1 MKKKIF
7 IIGSKGFVGS
17 YILKEL
23 KNSKFIKNKI
33 IELNRSKYDF
43 KSKEFA
49 RFLTKNIRKN
59 DIIVNAAAVAPCKN
73 LLQFKENCDL
83 ITNIHNSIN
92 KDLKVMIIN
101 ISSDA
106 IFPDFKGKINEKLSL
121 NPNSLHGLMH
131 LMREK
136 IINLSSDNYLHLR
149 PTLIYGYGDPH
160 KGYGPNLFIKN
171 ILKNE
176 EINLFGKGEEKR
188 DHIHVEDLSKLI
200 LLCIKKKVKGELNCV
215 TGETIS
221 FYKIAKL
228 IKKISGKKIKINFS
242 KRLGPM
248 PHNGYRPFDNKKI
261 YKLFPNFKFSKL
273 DENLKKIIHKYE
285 KK

>member
-1 MKKKIF
+1 MNKKIF

-17 YILKEL
+17 HILKGL
-23 KNSKFIKNKI
+23 KNSKFFKNKI
-33 IELNRSKYDF
+33 IGLSRGKYDF
-43 KSKEFA
+43 KSKKFSS
-49 RFLTKNIRKN
+49 FLIKNIKKN

-73 LLQFKENCDL
+73 LLQFRENCNL

-106 IFPDFKGKINEKLSL
+106 IYPDFKGKINENLTL
-121 NPNSLHGLMH
+121 NPSSLHGLMH

-160 KGYGPNLFIKN
+160 KGYGPNLFIQN

-176 EINLFGKGEEKR
+176 DINLFGKGE
-188 DHIHVEDLSKLI
+188 
-200 LLCIKKKVKGELNCV
+200 G
-215 TGETIS
+215 IS
-221 FYKIAKL
+221 
-228 IKKISGKKIKINFS
+228 S
-242 KRLGPM
+242 
-248 PHNGYRPFDNKKI
+248 
-261 YKLFPNFKFSKL
+261 
-273 DENLKKIIHKYE
+273 
-285 KK
+285 